1 MAPAASG
8 YAYGSRRRSAAEAEA
23 EQEEERRSWADEARR
38 LFHKHEGRHALVD
51 GRHVVRCAVAQC
63 RPPFSGAPGRILT
76 ESLCE
81 LARASH
87 LLSRVQAPLANPH
100 M

>member
-23 EQEEERRSWADEARR
+23 EQEEERRSWADGKARR
-38 LFHKHEGRHALVD
+38 LFHKHEGRHALVVSSMAD
-51 GRHVVRCAVAQC
+51 
-63 RPPFSGAPGRILT
+63 
-76 ESLCE
+76 
-81 LARASH
+81 
-87 LLSRVQAPLANPH
+87 